1 MSQSV
6 KTSASIATSP
16 TTSTF
21 CCYIFSSHLL
31 TSPHHWNIME
41 YLWLDTWWHEST
53 SKLPHLRPKGPSV
66 PSKLVQVPWHMKSS
80 DGSKSLASQCI
91 SMQHV
96 QTLLMEYSWNSVCA
110 GQRSLTAEVSESVQR
125 FRDVPTLSCAVV
137 CWHLFRSRFLLQP
150 ESERENSV
158 ARNRLNRY
166 PLDVHLPSF
175 GAFWLAAP
183 WGFCQQWTSQPFH
196 GTSAI
201 AATSAWALLHD
212 PTAAQQL
219 SKCLNCP
226 PAIKD
231 FK

>member
-96 QTLLMEYSWNSVCA
+96 QTLLMEYSWNSVYVLDK
-110 GQRSLTAEVSESVQR
+110 GHSLQK
-125 FRDVPTLSCAVV
+125 F
-137 CWHLFRSRFLLQP
+137 
-150 ESERENSV
+150 
-158 ARNRLNRY
+158 LNRFKGFEMF
-166 PLDVHLPSF
+166 PHCPVRLFAGISF
-175 GAFWLAAP
+175 DLAFS
-183 WGFCQQWTSQPFH
+183 CNQKV
-196 GTSAI
+196 SARI
-201 AATSAWALLHD
+201 A
-212 PTAAQQL
+212 
-219 SKCLNCP
+219 
-226 PAIKD
+226 
-231 FK
+231 